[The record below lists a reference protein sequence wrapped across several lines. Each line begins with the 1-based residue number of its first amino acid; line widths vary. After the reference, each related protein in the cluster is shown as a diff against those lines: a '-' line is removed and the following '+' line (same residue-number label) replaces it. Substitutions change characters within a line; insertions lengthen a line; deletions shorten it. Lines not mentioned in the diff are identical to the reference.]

1 MGNVSTHV
9 DAKSGDNR
17 VAITRHETDAP
28 LIPVAQIE
36 HLQRIAPERVQW
48 VFDQT
53 EQESEH
59 RRRSLR
65 RIDWM
70 VFIERMFGQ
79 FVAAAACAGALWVA
93 YLLGMDGKQGAAVAV
108 IGVVVA
114 LASVFLI
121 NRRK

>member
-9 DAKSGDNR
+9 DAKSGDSR

-36 HLQRIAPERVQW
+36 RLQQIAPERVQW

-53 EQESEH
+53 EKEAEH
-59 RRRSLR
+59 RRSSLR

-79 FVAAAACAGALWVA
+79 LIAAGACGGALWVA
-93 YLLGMDGKQGAAVAV
+93 YWLGISGHQAVAIAV
-108 IGVVVA
+108 IGIVVT

>member
-17 VAITRHETDAP
+17 LAITRHETDAP

-53 EQESEH
+53 EKEAEH
-59 RRRSLR
+59 RRRSLER
-65 RIDWM
+65 TDWM

-79 FVAAAACAGALWVA
+79 LIAAGACSGALWVS
-93 YLLGMDGKQGAAVAV
+93 YLLGVIGRQAAAVAV
-108 IGVVVA
+108 IGIVVA